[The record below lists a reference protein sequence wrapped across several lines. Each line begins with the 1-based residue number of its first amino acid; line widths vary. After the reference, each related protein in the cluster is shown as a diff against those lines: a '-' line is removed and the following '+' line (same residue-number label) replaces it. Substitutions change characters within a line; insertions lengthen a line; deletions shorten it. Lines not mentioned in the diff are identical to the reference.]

1 MAEGRKIVLDALLRV
16 EEDGAYSNITLNSI
30 FKNEKIG
37 KTEKAFVSA
46 LFYGVLDRK
55 ITLDFYINKLS
66 KIKVKKLEPI
76 TRQALRMGIYQLYF
90 MEKVPVS
97 AAVNESVELVKNSV
111 EGKNCGFVNAVL
123 RAAANEKIPLPTGSD
138 LYSLSVRYSC
148 PVFIL
153 SELINDYGTE
163 KTQEIIKAY
172 LLPSKV
178 RLRVNIL
185 KTTAKQLFDS
195 FSKAGILL
203 EKTEDA
209 DCFTAI
215 EGIDFG
221 NNKFFS
227 DGLFYIQ
234 DKSSADCALSL
245 NAKAGERVLD
255 VCAAPGG
262 KSFTVAMSMINQ
274 GEIVSCDLYENRV
287 KLIEASAKRLSI
299 SCIKPTVND
308 ATVFNSRLGCFDAV
322 LCDVPCSGFGVIR
335 RKPEIKYKPIN
346 NFDELEEI
354 QYKILTTSSLYVK
367 NGGRLLYSTC
377 TLRKA
382 ENEKIVEKFLDEN
395 DGFCCEYMHT
405 DFPCDKNDGFFRA
418 MLRLTRVEHITP
430 DK

>member
-418 MLRLTRVEHITP
+418 MLRLTRVE
-430 DK
+430 

>member
-262 KSFTVAMSMINQ
+262 KSFTVAMDMKNQ